1 MNAYDFDGTIYKG
14 DSSVDFY
21 LFTLRR
27 HPSVLTLLPKQ
38 AAAFFRFK
46 RRKCDKTAMKQ
57 VFFGFVKKIP
67 DIDREVS
74 VFWDKKQKKIYGWY
88 LEQKRADDVIISASP
103 EFLLGEICRRLE
115 LAPPIGS
122 PVDKKTGEFCGKN
135 CHDTEKAVRFHASH
149 GQAEIE
155 EFYSD
160 SRSDTP
166 MAELAKRAFFVS
178 KHRPEPW
185 GEIVHPEEYR

>member
-1 MNAYDFDGTIYKG
+1 MNAYDFDGTVYRG

-27 HPSVLTLLPKQ
+27 HPSVLALLPRQ
-38 AAAFFRFK
+38 IAAFFRFK
-46 RRKCDKTAMKQ
+46 RKKCDKTAMKQ

-74 VFWDKKQKKIYGWY
+74 LFWDKKQKKIYGWY
-88 LEQKRADDVIISASP
+88 LDQKKADDVIISASP
-103 EFLLGEICRRLE
+103 EFLLGEICRRLSL
-115 LAPPIGS
+115 LAPIGS
-122 PVDKKTGEFCGKN
+122 PVDKKSGEFRGKN
-135 CHDTEKAVRFHASH
+135 CHDTEKVARFRALH
-149 GQAEIE
+149 GEAKIE

-166 MAELAKRAFFVS
+166 MASLADRAYFVR

-185 GEIVHPEEYR
+185 GDLTPPKEYR